1 MSRAPRCKPLIGATL
16 ATTAGVVALGLAP
29 SAASAA
35 DPTLCDAGAL
45 RLSVLGGAPVLPIF
59 ADGGAPGGVCV
70 DSDGTVTSLPLA
82 TLDVQAAEAHTR
94 VVPATSATA
103 TARIAG
109 LRIGAGPQ
117 IAGLLGGATGPLL
130 TGPTSIVGQVDGLVT
145 GLLGPL
151 TSGPLAGLVGGV
163 PVLGGIVLSGVN
175 SGALLGPLAGSLTG
189 ALTSTL
195 PDVLE
200 AGVIQSVAQTTCSI
214 AGLVQAPTGSAQI
227 TDLQALGTTVDPNGA
242 AERITTLDTAKLNLG
257 QLLTVDDVL
266 RSIRV
271 QTTGVL
277 GTVVALAIG
286 TTQTTL
292 YELLRTTNP
301 SVLGALNNLIGALSG
316 GQTLGSILS
325 GVTSTLQPLLNGA
338 EVNLPPNL
346 VRVQLTPRQQADAG
360 GTLSQQAV
368 ILSVSAL
375 SRPVLSGTLAE
386 ARVSTGSVVC
396 VPPVVPPVDP
406 PVDPPVPPV
415 VPPSVPPVVPPRKV
429 TDPAPPT
436 VDDTRYG
443 SPEAAALLR
452 CLRVPAMLIDVFGSG
467 SRTRIYGAA
476 EQRYAGRTATI
487 VLAAGNK
494 RVGRVRIDDTGL
506 FSTVVPLPPRTIR
519 SSNRA
524 RYYATVDG
532 RRTSALKFS
541 RRMQLTGLT
550 ARGRTVTLTGRVTGP
565 RAARPAPVVIEQRIG
580 CGRFTTVGRATPG
593 RDGRFSV
600 RVAAAEDAAATVYR
614 ARTRVPATARSKRL
628 RATFTLPR
636 VVGL

>member
-29 SAASAA
+29 PAANAA
-35 DPTLCDAGAL
+35 GPTLCDAGAL
-45 RLSVLGGAPVLPIF
+45 RLSVLGGTPVLPIF

-70 DSDGTVTSLPLA
+70 DSDGTLVSLPLP

-103 TARIAG
+103 TARITG
-109 LRIGAGPQ
+109 VRIGAGPQ

-130 TGPTSIVGQVDGLVT
+130 TGPTSIVSQVDGLVT

-163 PVLGGIVLSGVN
+163 PVLGGIVLSGVD
-175 SGALLGPLAGSLTG
+175 SGALLSPLAGSLTG

-195 PDVLE
+195 PDVLD
-200 AGVIQSVAQTTCSI
+200 AGVIQSVAQTSCSP
-214 AGLVQAPTGSAQI
+214 AGVAQAPTGNAQI
-227 TDLQALGTTVDPNGA
+227 TDLLALGTTVDANGA

-286 TTQTTL
+286 TNQTTL
-292 YELLRTTNP
+292 YGLLRTTNP

-325 GVTSTLQPLLNGA
+325 GVTSTLQPLLDSV

-346 VRVQLTPRQQADAG
+346 VRVQLTPNQQADAG
-360 GTLSQQAV
+360 GTLTQQAV

-375 SRPVLSGTLAE
+375 DRPVLSGTLTE
-386 ARVSTGSVVC
+386 ARISTGSIVC

-406 PVDPPVPPV
+406 PPVVPPV
-415 VPPSVPPVVPPRKV
+415 VPPSVPPVVPPRKAA
-429 TDPAPPT
+429 DPGSPT
-436 VDDTRYG
+436 ADEERYG

-467 SRTRIYGAA
+467 SRTR
-476 EQRYAGRTATI
+476 
-487 VLAAGNK
+487 
-494 RVGRVRIDDTGL
+494 
-506 FSTVVPLPPRTIR
+506 
-519 SSNRA
+519 
-524 RYYATVDG
+524 
-532 RRTSALKFS
+532 
-541 RRMQLTGLT
+541 
-550 ARGRTVTLTGRVTGP
+550 
-565 RAARPAPVVIEQRIG
+565 
-580 CGRFTTVGRATPG
+580 
-593 RDGRFSV
+593 
-600 RVAAAEDAAATVYR
+600 
-614 ARTRVPATARSKRL
+614 
-628 RATFTLPR
+628 
-636 VVGL
+636 